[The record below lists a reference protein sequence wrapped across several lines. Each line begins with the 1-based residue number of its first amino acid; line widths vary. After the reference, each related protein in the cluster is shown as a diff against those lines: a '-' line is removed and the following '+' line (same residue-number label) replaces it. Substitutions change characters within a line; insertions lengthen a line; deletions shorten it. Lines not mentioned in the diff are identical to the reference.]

1 MPLFKSSITEKEQ
14 IGKLPNHRKLWVE
27 LSDWMFAIW
36 YHPADLPCRCN
47 KQLKEYIS
55 LTIATLTNIGLNKK
69 NNSLI
74 SNVACLRT
82 QFTENYI
89 PVQLQLI
96 TKEFWYDSGGING
109 GNSKLI
115 FKAFTTFCISTK
127 RLFFSVEGE
136 TRCSRIICK
145 NRFNAR
151 GKSGN
156 TFLQ

>member
-1 MPLFKSSITEKEQ
+1 M
-14 IGKLPNHRKLWVE
+14 
-27 LSDWMFAIW
+27 
-36 YHPADLPCRCN
+36 
-47 KQLKEYIS
+47 
-55 LTIATLTNIGLNKK
+55 ATLTNIGLNKK

-115 FKAFTTFCISTK
+115 FKAFTTFFISTK